1 MGYKLML
8 RTRLSQ
14 LLGIEFPIFSAPMG
28 PDLAGP
34 DLAAAVS
41 GAGGLGL
48 MQAQLSLPADFRE
61 QIQRVREATD
71 KPFGVNFILALP
83 HEENLSVCLEEHVPV
98 ISFFWGD
105 PARYVERIH
114 AAGSKVFLQ
123 VGSVEAARRAAAAG
137 VDVIIAQGTE
147 AGGHV
152 EGEVATMALA
162 PRIVDA
168 VAPLPVA
175 VAGGIADA
183 RGVVAALALGAE
195 AVVLGTRFL
204 ATHEANAHPEYK
216 QKLLEAG
223 EKDTVRTILFGHG
236 WPHAPHRTLRTSF
249 VEQWLGNESRAQES
263 RPDEPVIGKTWI
275 GGREI
280 PIQRFMSFPPS
291 ARVTGDIDSMALLAG
306 QAVGLVNEIRPA
318 ASVVRELADG
328 AARLIEQRLSSL
340 VSVV

>member
-1 MGYKLML
+1 ML
-8 RTRLSQ
+8 KTRLSK

-28 PDLAGP
+28 PDIAGP

-48 MQAQLSLPADFRE
+48 MQAQFSPPADLRE
-61 QIQRVREATD
+61 QIQRVRRATD

-83 HEENLSVCLEEHVPV
+83 HEENLAVCLDEHVPV

-105 PARYVERIH
+105 ATRYVERVH
-114 AAGSKVFLQ
+114 AVGSKVFLQ
-123 VGSVEAARRAAAAG
+123 VGSVEAAQRAAAAG
-137 VDVIIAQGTE
+137 VDVIIAQGSE

-152 EGEVATMALA
+152 EGEVATMVLA

-204 ATHEANAHPEYK
+204 ATHESNAHPRYK
-216 QKLLEAG
+216 QQLLEAG

-236 WPHAPHRTLRTSF
+236 WPNAPHRTLRTRF
-249 VEQWLGNESRAQES
+249 VEQWLGNEARAQES
-263 RPDEPVIGKTWI
+263 RADEPVIGRTSI
-275 GGREI
+275 ADREI
-280 PIQRFMSFPPS
+280 PIQRFMSLPPS
-291 ARVTGDIDSMALLAG
+291 NRVTGDIESMALLAG
-306 QAVGLVNEIRPA
+306 QTVGLVKEIKSA
-318 ASVVRELADG
+318 AIIVRELADE
-328 AARLIEQRLSSL
+328 ATRLIEQRLNAIASG
-340 VSVV
+340 

>member
-1 MGYKLML
+1 ML
-8 RTRLSQ
+8 STRLSR

-28 PDLAGP
+28 PDIAGP
-34 DLAAAVS
+34 DLVAAVS

-48 MQAQLSLPADFRE
+48 MQTQFSPPAHFRE
-61 QIQRVREATD
+61 QIQSVRKATD
-71 KPFGVNFILALP
+71 KPFGVNFILVLP
-83 HEENLSVCLEEHVPV
+83 HEENLAVSLEEHVPI

-105 PARYVERIH
+105 PSRYVERIH
-114 AAGSKVFLQ
+114 AAGSKVVLQ
-123 VGSVEAARRAAAAG
+123 VGSVEAAQRAAAAG

-152 EGEVATMALA
+152 EGEVATMVLA

-175 VAGGIADA
+175 VAGGSADA

-195 AVVLGTRFL
+195 AVVLGTRFI

-223 EKDTVRTILFGHG
+223 ERDTVRTILFGHG
-236 WPHAPHRTLRTSF
+236 WPNSPHRTLRTRF
-249 VEQWLGNESRAQES
+249 VEQWLGNESRGQES
-263 RPDEPVIGKTWI
+263 RLDEPVIGTNRI

-280 PIQRFMSFPPS
+280 PIPRFMSAPPS
-291 ARVTGDIDSMALLAG
+291 ANVTGDIDSMALLAG
-306 QAVGLVNEIRPA
+306 QAVGLVNEIKPA
-318 ASVVRELADG
+318 GMLVRELADG
-328 AARLIEQRLSSL
+328 ASRLIEQRLGSL
-340 VSVV
+340 VSGA

>member
-1 MGYKLML
+1 ML
-8 RTRLSQ
+8 KTRLSK

-28 PDLAGP
+28 PDIAGP

-48 MQAQLSLPADFRE
+48 MQAQFSPPADLRE
-61 QIQRVREATD
+61 QIQRVRRATD

-83 HEENLSVCLEEHVPV
+83 HEENLAVCLDEHVPV

-105 PARYVERIH
+105 ATRYVERVH
-114 AAGSKVFLQ
+114 AVGSKVFLQ
-123 VGSVEAARRAAAAG
+123 VGSVEAAQRAAAAG
-137 VDVIIAQGTE
+137 VDVIIAQGSE

-152 EGEVATMALA
+152 EGEVATMVLA

-204 ATHEANAHPEYK
+204 LTHESNAHPWYK
-216 QKLLEAG
+216 QQLLEAG

-236 WPHAPHRTLRTSF
+236 WPNAPHRTLRTRF
-249 VEQWLGNESRAQES
+249 VEQWLGNESRTQES
-263 RPDEPVIGKTWI
+263 RPDEPVIGKSWI

-280 PIQRFMSFPPS
+280 PIQRFMSIPPN

-306 QAVGLVNEIRPA
+306 QAIGLVNEIKPA
-318 ASVVRELADG
+318 ATVVRELADG
-328 AARLIEQRLSSL
+328 ASHLIEQRLGSL
-340 VSVV
+340 VSGV

>member
-1 MGYKLML
+1 ML
-8 RTRLSQ
+8 KTRLSK

-28 PDLAGP
+28 PDIAGP

-48 MQAQLSLPADFRE
+48 MQAQLSPPVDFRE

-83 HEENLSVCLEEHVPV
+83 HEENLAVCLEEHVPV

-105 PARYVERIH
+105 ATRYAERVH

-123 VGSVEAARRAAAAG
+123 VGSVEAAQHATAGG
-137 VDVIIAQGTE
+137 VDVIIAQGSE

-204 ATHEANAHPEYK
+204 LTSEANTHPVYK
-216 QKLLEAG
+216 QKLLEATRRTPCEPFYSATDG
-223 EKDTVRTILFGHG
+223 PTPRIAPCGRNGSETNPVR
-236 WPHAPHRTLRTSF
+236 R
-249 VEQWLGNESRAQES
+249 N
-263 RPDEPVIGKTWI
+263 PVLMN
-275 GGREI
+275 
-280 PIQRFMSFPPS
+280 P
-291 ARVTGDIDSMALLAG
+291 
-306 QAVGLVNEIRPA
+306 
-318 ASVVRELADG
+318 
-328 AARLIEQRLSSL
+328 
-340 VSVV
+340 

>member
-1 MGYKLML
+1 ML
-8 RTRLSQ
+8 RTRLSR

-28 PDLAGP
+28 PDLTGP
-34 DLAAAVS
+34 DLVAAVS
-41 GAGGLGL
+41 GAGGLGI
-48 MQAQLSLPADFRE
+48 MQAQLSPPAGFRE
-61 QIQRVREATD
+61 QIRRVRKATD

-83 HEENLSVCLEEHVPV
+83 HEEDLAVCLEEQIPV

-105 PARYVERIH
+105 AARYVEQVH

-137 VDVIIAQGTE
+137 VDLIIAQGTE

-204 ATHEANAHPEYK
+204 ATREANAHPEYK
-216 QKLLEAG
+216 QKLLEAS

-236 WPHAPHRTLRTSF
+236 WPNAPHRTLRTSF
-249 VEQWLGNESRAQES
+249 VEQWLGNEARAQES
-263 RPDEPVIGKTWI
+263 RPDEPVIGKTLI

-291 ARVTGDIDSMALLAG
+291 VQVTGDIGSMALLAG
-306 QAVGLVNEIRPA
+306 QAVGLVNEVKPA
-318 ASVVRELADG
+318 ATIVRELADG
-328 AARLIEQRLSSL
+328 ASRLIEQRLGSL
-340 VSVV
+340 VSEVKSA

>member
-1 MGYKLML
+1 ML
-8 RTRLSQ
+8 KTRLSK

-28 PDLAGP
+28 PDITGP

-48 MQAQLSLPADFRE
+48 MQAQFSSPVDFRE
-61 QIQRVREATD
+61 QIQRVRRATD

-83 HEENLSVCLEEHVPV
+83 HEENLAVCLDEHVPV

-105 PARYVERIH
+105 PARYVERVH

-123 VGSVEAARRAAAAG
+123 VGSVEAAQRAAAG
-137 VDVIIAQGTE
+137 VDVIIAQGSE

-152 EGEVATMALA
+152 EGEVATMVLA

-204 ATHEANAHPEYK
+204 ATHESNAHPRYK
-216 QKLLEAG
+216 QQLLEAG

-236 WPHAPHRTLRTSF
+236 WPNAPHRTLRTRF
-249 VEQWLGNESRAQES
+249 VEQWLGNESRTQES

-275 GGREI
+275 SGREI
-280 PIQRFMSFPPS
+280 PIQRFMSIPPS
-291 ARVTGDIDSMALLAG
+291 ARVSGDIDSMALLAG
-306 QAVGLVNEIRPA
+306 QAVGLVKEIKPA
-318 ASVVRELADG
+318 ATIVRELAEG
-328 AARLIEQRLSSL
+328 ASRLIEQRLGSL
-340 VSVV
+340 VS